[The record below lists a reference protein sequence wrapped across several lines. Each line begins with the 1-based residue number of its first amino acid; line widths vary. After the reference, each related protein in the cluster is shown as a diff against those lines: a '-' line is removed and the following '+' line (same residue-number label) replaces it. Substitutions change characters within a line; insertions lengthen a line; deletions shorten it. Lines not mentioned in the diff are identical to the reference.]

1 MPRAL
6 RSDNGNRFASAV
18 DLAGPTQLS
27 VWLLTLT
34 FGPSALIRGRPNQN
48 GRHERMH
55 GC

>member
-27 VWLLTLT
+27 VWLLTLNIW
-34 FGPSALIRGRPNQN
+34 PERIDPGRPDQN
-48 GRHERMH
+48 GRHELMH